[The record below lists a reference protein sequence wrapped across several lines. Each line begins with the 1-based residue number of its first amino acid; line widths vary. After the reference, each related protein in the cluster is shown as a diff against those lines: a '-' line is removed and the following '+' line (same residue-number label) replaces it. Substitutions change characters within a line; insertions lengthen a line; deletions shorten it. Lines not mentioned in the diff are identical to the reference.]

1 MKHLIKFAPVA
12 HVAMSVQ
19 HKGNDQQYCEAGE
32 TVRLNWQPS
41 SGWGLLVAGFR
52 DLNDDGAVVTV
63 IDLSTREFTMPDYD
77 IVIMGEARRY
87 NVEQFRS
94 EGEEGQVLGVGPL
107 GLVVPTNVEMPTYE
121 GNEGDLLYSDGNGG
135 IKAADTARINEEGD
149 LEVDYNINTKHI
161 NAEQVIVSAN
171 CSAKTLCSGGIN
183 NVGKLVLY
191 SPNGTRYEITVDNSG
206 NLVVTPV

>member
-1 MKHLIKFAPVA
+1 MKHLIKFTPVA
-12 HVAMSVQ
+12 HCAMSVH

-52 DLNDDGAVVTV
+52 DLNDDDAAVTI

-77 IVIMGEARRY
+77 IIIMGEARRY

-107 GLVVPTNVEMPTYE
+107 GSIIPTNIETPTYG
-121 GNEGDLLYSDGNGG
+121 GNEGNVMLSDGDGG
-135 IKAADTARINEEGD
+135 IVANGRVKIDDDGGVAADGNVAAGGNVAADGNVLAEGYLRLKD
-149 LEVDYNINTKHI
+149 TVSGDYYKVEVT
-161 NAEQVIVSAN
+161 
-171 CSAKTLCSGGIN
+171 
-183 NVGKLVLY
+183 
-191 SPNGTRYEITVDNSG
+191 NGA
-206 NLVVTPV
+206 LVVTAL

>member
-19 HKGNDQQYCEAGE
+19 HEGNDQQYCEAGK

-149 LEVDYNINTKHI
+149 LEVDYLTVLVFMITTLYFRLCDLDSSSLSSSFLALQITKLQWLPPK
-161 NAEQVIVSAN
+161 A
-171 CSAKTLCSGGIN
+171 
-183 NVGKLVLY
+183 
-191 SPNGTRYEITVDNSG
+191 
-206 NLVVTPV
+206 